1 MRRALQWIGGVS
13 DYTFRWLITAWM
25 VAFSIFA
32 AYAWHRDEAVAR
44 SDEAEEEV
52 DEAVTCVAD
61 WHVYVSVKAAIERS
75 TAAGA
80 RAGAEAL
87 IRAAGSD
94 PTPEEVEN
102 FRRLIGEAVAEETG
116 PAVEVIAEP
125 ACDLDAA
132 EARLREE

>member
-1 MRRALQWIGGVS
+1 MRRVLHWFAGVS
-13 DYTFRWLITAWM
+13 DYSFRWFITAWL
-25 VAFSIFA
+25 IA
-32 AYAWHRDEAVAR
+32 ASAVGAWGFYHDVQVENAEIAEDRDDDAKAC
-44 SDEAEEEV
+44 
-52 DEAVTCVAD
+52 VTD
-61 WHVYVSVKAAIERS
+61 WRVYVSVKAAIERS

-87 IRAAGSD
+87 IRAASN

-102 FRRLIGEAVAEETG
+102 FRRLVGEAVAEETG

-125 ACDLDAA
+125 ICDLDAA